1 MSLRLDFLP
10 GGRKRPAADPHPRD
24 DRDAVLQL
32 AKAFGRLS
40 RGVVERLEIHAL
52 PYVEAGDSRL
62 IAVRGELDQG
72 ALERG
77 STKTF
82 EWVESPARWADV
94 AGLVVTLRR
103 PSEIGHQYLARS
115 LFGGGR
121 AAPIPRCAPASSG
134 RARRPRPIASDRA

>member
-1 MSLRLDFLP
+1 MIATPCSSL
-10 GGRKRPAADPHPRD
+10 
-24 DRDAVLQL
+24 Q
-32 AKAFGRLS
+32 RLS
-40 RGVVERLEIHAL
+40 AASPGAWWSVSRFHAL

-103 PSEIGHQYLARS
+103 PSEIGHQYLAPS

-121 AAPIPRCAPASSG
+121 GIVVELSVGEHWAL
-134 RARRPRPIASDRA
+134 